1 MICSY
6 IHEHKCEFG
15 VEPICGVLREAGIQ
29 IAPSTYYARQ
39 QRTPSA
45 RAVRDEVLKEE
56 IAQVH
61 RANLRVFG
69 VRKMHIVLNREDDR
83 LGRGHVARCTI
94 ERLMCDLGIH
104 GIRRAKAPNATRSA
118 LREDCPSDLVDR
130 HFSAF
135 APNQLWV
142 ADITYVHTF
151 SGWVYVAF
159 VTDVFNREIVG
170 WRASRSLH
178 TDLAL
183 DALNMAIYLRK
194 REGADVSGLIHH
206 SDRGVQ
212 YRAIRYGQALAE
224 QDAVAS
230 VGSRGDSYDNVLA
243 EALNSLFKAEVIRNL
258 GPWQGLDDVEI
269 ATAEWAHWFNTFRPH
284 LSLGGMTPEA
294 FRVEHQLC
302 VTAGVDPVAELLNAR

>member
-6 IHEHKCEFG
+6 IDEHKDEFG

-69 VRKMHIVLNREDDR
+69 ARKMHIVLNREDDR

-94 ERLMCDLGIH
+94 ERLMRDLGIH
-104 GIRRAKAPNATRSA
+104 GIRRAKAPNTTRSA
-118 LREDCPSDLVDR
+118 PREDCPSDLVER

-170 WRASRSLH
+170 WRTSRSLH

-194 REGADVSGLIHH
+194 REGADLSGLIHH

-230 VGSRGDSYDNVLA
+230 VGSRGDSYDNALA

-302 VTAGVDPVAELLNAR
+302 VTAGVDTVAELLNAR